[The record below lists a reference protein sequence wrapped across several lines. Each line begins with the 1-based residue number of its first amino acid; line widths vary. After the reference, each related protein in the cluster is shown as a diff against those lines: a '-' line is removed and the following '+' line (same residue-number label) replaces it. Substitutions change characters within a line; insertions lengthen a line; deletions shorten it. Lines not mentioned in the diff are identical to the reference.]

1 MENNFNCWFQSIDD
15 PNNKFPIDEII
26 YRCPDTGSLLEVAH
40 DMEALKKHD
49 STYWKDLFDSR
60 YRRQSWPYV
69 VEYGER
75 KNGLSLS

>member
-40 DMEALKKHD
+40 DMEALK
-49 STYWKDLFDSR
+49 R
-60 YRRQSWPYV
+60 
-69 VEYGER
+69 
-75 KNGLSLS
+75 

>member
-60 YRRQSWPYV
+60 YRRQAGLMV

-75 KNGLSLS
+75 RNGLSLS